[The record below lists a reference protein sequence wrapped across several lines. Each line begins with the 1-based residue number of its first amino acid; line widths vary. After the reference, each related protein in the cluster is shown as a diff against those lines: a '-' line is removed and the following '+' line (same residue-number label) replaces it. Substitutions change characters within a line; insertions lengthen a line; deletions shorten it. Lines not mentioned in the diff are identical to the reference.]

1 MFEDNIIREFDPKT
15 TWNSRTDQIV
25 EKFYKPALK
34 NSILYQ
40 RMSGYFSST
49 SFSHVAKEIIEF
61 IERNGRIQL
70 VTSPNLSNIDKDI
83 IERSIEDPEKLLSDK
98 RFVANTIPWSTCS
111 ITSPSSNVPVCSPHV
126 SPPTID

>member
-1 MFEDNIIREFDPKT
+1 MPEDNITREFDPKT

-83 IERSIEDPEKLLSDK
+83 IERSIEDPEKLLSDI
-98 RFVANTIPWSTCS
+98 FIFYLLNI
-111 ITSPSSNVPVCSPHV
+111 I
-126 SPPTID
+126 